1 MQCHFPKYVLS
12 FTCVRSAKYLFE
24 WWETF
29 ERILSRVF
37 RGFGKAADSGVPFCT
52 APKMYISAKNIFLL
66 GKIYIFIP
74 INWPAIVTPKFAKLI
89 LTKIMVTIWVCSKYR
104 EMVLEIMKVLVTVCD
119 DTQNLNDTETEGSLK
134 KKYSKPNPILL
145 LIPNTSNLESNTF
158 SM

>member
-1 MQCHFPKYVLS
+1 MYSALLVYARQNTFLNGEKLLKGFYREFSEVLEKQRTVVCHFVLHQKCTFLPKIY
-12 FTCVRSAKYLFE
+12 
-24 WWETF
+24 
-29 ERILSRVF
+29 
-37 RGFGKAADSGVPFCT
+37 
-52 APKMYISAKNIFLL
+52 FLL